1 MEENNIKIF
10 CTFCFLNSFGSQA
23 AQRINIVKVKKRHER
38 GKTVKQRMSC
48 FYYDDLPVKKAVTYL
63 KEK

>member
-1 MEENNIKIF
+1 MKEE
-10 CTFCFLNSFGSQA
+10 
-23 AQRINIVKVKKRHER
+23 
-38 GKTVKQRMSC
+38 KTIKQRMSC